1 MEREKKKI
9 LVVDD
14 DKAILKSL
22 KLVLEAEGYVVATA
36 GTGGEAIVKS
46 KNSYYDLA
54 LLDIRLPDTEGTEL
68 LTRMDLGVPRMRVV
82 MITGYPSLENTIESL
97 NQGADG
103 YLIKPID
110 PTKLLKIIEEKLK
123 EQEAERQEYER
134 KEAILRTKTIL
145 KYYDPVQSA
154 P

>member
-1 MEREKKKI
+1 
-9 LVVDD
+9 VVDD

-22 KLVLEAEGYVVATA
+22 KLVLEAEGYIVATA
-36 GTGGEAIVKS
+36 ETAGEAIVKS
-46 KNSYYDLA
+46 KNSYYDFA
-54 LLDIRLPDTEGTEL
+54 LLDIRLPDMEGTEL

-134 KEAILRTKTIL
+134 KEAILKTKTML

>member
-1 MEREKKKI
+1 MQMEREKKKI

-22 KLVLEAEGYVVATA
+22 KLVLEAEGYIVATA
-36 GTGGEAIVKS
+36 ETAGEAIVKS

-54 LLDIRLPDTEGTEL
+54 LLDIRLPDMEGTEL

-134 KEAILRTKTIL
+134 KEAILKTKTML
-145 KYYDPVQSA
+145 KYYEPV
-154 P
+154 